1 MVAAMMRCLT
11 TAAISASLALAA
23 LSSAPARAQS
33 RVILS
38 ASDAQL
44 YSAAF
49 AAAEQGD
56 PAAAEADLGQVRDP
70 CLIGPV
76 RYVTLTAPAAATR
89 KAGYGDLE
97 AWLKAFRDLPGANLI
112 YALAEKLKPPGA
124 HPPTPST
131 SLLTQAA
138 GAGVS
143 IPATHASSA
152 ARDAYFNGDLDR
164 AHALAIKDAD
174 RWIAGL
180 AAYRMGQLAEAQ
192 DHFSA
197 VALDSTAADE
207 TRAGGAFW
215 AARAARAAGQAADAD
230 AFTRMAAS
238 APDTFYGMIARR
250 HLELNDDPLDRVLDA
265 APAAQPIA
273 ATGLDAP
280 GVRRLISA
288 DPRARRAIALMQI
301 GRLMD
306 AGLELRTGLAL
317 AVGDDERAAWTTL
330 VLALNPSHP
339 DPTASV
345 AISRRTAGTLYPT
358 PNLAPLGGFVLN
370 KALVYALTW
379 QESRFNSLAVS
390 PVGAIGLMQVMPTS
404 MADVLG
410 DDSLK
415 SDPIPLFDPA
425 TNLQAG
431 QRYLTWLRQH
441 AVGPD
446 LLRVV
451 AAYDGGPATVERTQ
465 TQVGLNDSLLIVE
478 SLPFAETRD
487 YVHKVVAAYWSYRRQ
502 FGSDSPTLDAIASGA
517 GSVDAALDR

>member
-1 MVAAMMRCLT
+1 MGAAMMRCLT
-11 TAAISASLALAA
+11 TAAVSASLALAA
-23 LSSAPARAQS
+23 MSSTRALAQS
-33 RVILS
+33 RSILS

-56 PAAAEADLGQVRDP
+56 SATAEADLARVRDP
-70 CLIGPV
+70 CLVGPV
-76 RYVTLTAPAAATR
+76 RYLTLTAPASSPR

-112 YALAEKLKPPGA
+112 YALAEKMKPPGA

-138 GAGVS
+138 GAGTTVAGARQS
-143 IPATHASSA
+143 PA
-152 ARDAYFNGDLDR
+152 AREAYYSGDLGR
-164 AHALAIKDAD
+164 ARALALRDGD

-180 AAYRMGQLAEAQ
+180 AAYRTGQFQEAQ

-207 TRAGGAFW
+207 TRAAGAFW
-215 AARAARAAGQAADAD
+215 AARAARTAGQTTDAD

-250 HLELNDDPLDRVLDA
+250 HLELNDDPLDRVLEP
-265 APAAQPIA
+265 APVAQPIA

-280 GVRRLISA
+280 GVRRLIGA
-288 DPRARRAIALMQI
+288 DARARRAIALMQI
-301 GRLMD
+301 GRTMD
-306 AGLELRTGLAL
+306 AGMELRTGLAL

-339 DPTASV
+339 DASASV
-345 AISRRTAGTLYPT
+345 AISHRTAGTLYPT
-358 PNLAPLGGFVLN
+358 PALDPLGGFVLS

-390 PVGAIGLMQVMPTS
+390 PVGAIGLMQVMPSS

-431 QRYLTWLRQH
+431 QRYVNWLRQR

-451 AAYDGGPATVERTQ
+451 AAYNGGPTTVARTQ
-465 TQVGLNDSLLIVE
+465 TQVGMNDSLLIVE

>member
-1 MVAAMMRCLT
+1 MMRSLT
-11 TAAISASLALAA
+11 TAAVSASLALAA
-23 LSSAPARAQS
+23 LSSTPAHAQS
-33 RVILS
+33 RLILS
-38 ASDAQL
+38 AVDAQL

-56 PAAAEADLGQVRDP
+56 SAAAEADIARVRDP

-76 RYVTLTAPAAATR
+76 RYVTLAAPAPR

-112 YALAEKLKPPGA
+112 YALAETLKPPGA

-138 GAGVS
+138 GAGVGLA
-143 IPATHASSA
+143 ATRPSPA
-152 ARDAYFNGDLDR
+152 ARDAYFGGDMNR
-164 AHALAIKDAD
+164 AYAIAVRDGD

-180 AAYRMGQLAEAQ
+180 AAYRIGQFPEAQ

-197 VALDSTAADE
+197 VALDPTAADE
-207 TRAGGAFW
+207 ARAGGAFW
-215 AARAARAAGQAADAD
+215 AARAARAAGQTADAD
-230 AFTRMAAS
+230 AFTRRAAS

-250 HLELNDDPLDRVLDA
+250 RLELNDDPLDRVLQTT
-265 APAAQPIA
+265 PVAQPIA

-280 GVRRLISA
+280 GVRRLIET
-288 DPRARRAIALMQI
+288 DPRAKRAIALMQI

-339 DPTASV
+339 DASASV
-345 AISRRTAGTLYPT
+345 AISRRTASTLYPT
-358 PNLAPLGGFVLN
+358 PALDPLGGFVLS

-390 PVGAIGLMQVMPTS
+390 PVGAIGLMQVMPSS

-415 SDPIPLFDPA
+415 SDPIPLFDPG

-431 QRYLTWLRQH
+431 QRYVTWLGQH

-502 FGSDSPTLDAIASGA
+502 FGSDTPTLDAIASGA